1 MKKKLRDLA
10 DIRTG
15 YQFRGKVVPNDD
27 ANVAVI
33 QIKDVN
39 EERMVQTAEL
49 VSVKL
54 DKPEPYLVTRGDV
67 LFLSR
72 GHRQYAA
79 VVSEPVQNTI
89 VTGYFFILRPKVNLI
104 HPEYLAWAINGA
116 EFQAALRPS
125 VRGSHIPLV
134 SKADFLD
141 LALRVPP
148 LDVQQQV
155 LKLQELSRRERRLSE
170 AIQTKRQQLVG
181 AITHNLIQGTRKGPG
196 AKP

>member
-15 YQFRGKVVPNDD
+15 YQFRGKVVPSDD

-33 QIKDVN
+33 QIKDVD
-39 EERMVQTAEL
+39 EERVVRTAEL
-49 VSVKL
+49 VSVES

-72 GHRQYAA
+72 GHRLYAA
-79 VVSEPVQNTI
+79 VVSEPIRDTI
-89 VTGYFFILRPKVNLI
+89 ATGYFFILRPDVTVI
-104 HPEYLAWAINGA
+104 HPEYLAWAINGP
-116 EFQAALRPS
+116 EFQEALRPY

-134 SKADFLD
+134 SKTDFQSL
-141 LALRVPP
+141 LLCVPP
-148 LDVQQQV
+148 LDVQRQV
-155 LKLQELSRRERRLSE
+155 LKLQELSRRERRLTE
-170 AIQTKRQQLVG
+170 TIQAKRQQLIE
-181 AITHNLIQGTRKGPG
+181 AITHNLIQGTRKAPG